1 MGDSFQTDLP
11 GFLLKPVYPG
21 LAWPDQEKDSEEP
34 DYKVW
39 SRRESLSVTGTHKK
53 TGLEIQDSSQL
64 KSLRETG
71 SQGHLFWV
79 RYEIRQFTESGQ
91 QVEGSVTKKDIQVEA
106 SF

>member
-39 SRRESLSVTGTHKK
+39 SRRESLSVTGTH
-53 TGLEIQDSSQL
+53 SQ
-64 KSLRETG
+64 EN
-71 SQGHLFWV
+71 WP
-79 RYEIRQFTESGQ
+79 
-91 QVEGSVTKKDIQVEA
+91 
-106 SF
+106 